1 MITVAIFDTH
11 RFEREALELAAAEAA
26 PAAFA
31 QTAPAV
37 VSQTAPAVVAELDG
51 IDFRF
56 IEARLG
62 PATASL
68 AAGCE
73 AVCVFV
79 NDRVDAETLER
90 LAHEGVRMVALR
102 CAGFNNV
109 DLAAARRLGIG
120 VARVPAYSP
129 HAIAEHAVAL
139 ILALNRK
146 LVRASGRVRD
156 GNFSLEGLVG
166 FDLHG
171 KTVGVVGTGKI
182 GAVFARI
189 MRGFGCVLLGSDPTP
204 DLRLSEEIG
213 LVYCPLPELLGRSDI
228 VSLHLP
234 LNDATRHVVDAA
246 AIGRMRA
253 GAMLINTGRGALVDT
268 LALMEGLKSGR
279 IGAVGLDVYEEE
291 EGVFFEDHSEE
302 VLLDEKLA
310 WLLMCPNVLVT
321 AHQAFLTR
329 EALRGLASTTLQN
342 LREYKRA
349 TQGLGHGK
357 PDPQRWLVVPA
368 AGLG

>member
-1 MITVAIFDTH
+1 MITVAVFDTH
-11 RFEREALELAAAEAA
+11 RFDREALER
-26 PAAFA
+26 
-31 QTAPAV
+31 AV
-37 VSQTAPAVVAELDG
+37 STESVAGGATGDRTVS
-51 IDFRF
+51 FRF
-56 IEARLG
+56 LEGRLNA
-62 PATASL
+62 ATASL

-79 NDRVDAETLER
+79 NDRLDEETLG
-90 LAHEGVRMVALR
+90 LLFATGVRMVALR
-102 CAGFNNV
+102 CAGFNHV
-109 DLAAARRLGIG
+109 DLAAAKRLGLY

-129 HAIAEHAVAL
+129 YAIAEHAVAL

-146 LVRASGRVRD
+146 LVRASSRVRD

-171 KTVGVVGTGKI
+171 KTVGVLGTGKI
-182 GAVFARI
+182 GAAFARI
-189 MRGFGCVLLGSDPTP
+189 MRGFGCVLLATDPVP
-204 DLRLSEEIG
+204 DPSLAQETG
-213 LVYCPLPELLGRSDI
+213 LTYCELPELLGRSDI

-234 LNDATRHVVDAA
+234 LNDATRHVVNAA
-246 AIGRMRA
+246 AIARMRP

-279 IGAVGLDVYEEE
+279 VGAVGLDVYEEE

-302 VLLDEKLA
+302 VLGDEKLA

-329 EALRGLASTTLQN
+329 EALEGLASTTLLN
-342 LREYKRA
+342 LREYKDAVLGRVRA
-349 TQGLGHGK
+349 PVDG
-357 PDPQRWLVVPA
+357 QRWLVAPSRRGAPA
-368 AGLG
+368 TG

>member
-11 RFEREALELAAAEAA
+11 RFDREALERAAAGPA
-26 PAAFA
+26 PAG
-31 QTAPAV
+31 T
-37 VSQTAPAVVAELDG
+37 EG
-51 IDFRF
+51 IAFRF
-56 IEARLG
+56 LEVRLSS
-62 PATASL
+62 ATASL

-79 NDRVDAETLER
+79 NDRVDSDTLNR
-90 LAHEGVRMVALR
+90 LADAGVRMVALR

-109 DLAAARRLGIG
+109 DLAAARHLGVG

-146 LVRASGRVRD
+146 LVRASSRVRE

-166 FDLHG
+166 FDLYG
-171 KTVGVVGTGKI
+171 KSVGVVGTGKI

-189 MRGFGCVLLGSDPTP
+189 MRGFGCVLFGSDPVP
-204 DLRLSEEIG
+204 DPLLSQETG
-213 LVYCPLPELLGRSDI
+213 LEYCTLPELLGRSDI

-234 LNDATRHVVDAA
+234 LNAATRHVVDAA
-246 AIGRMRA
+246 AIGGMKA

-268 LALMEGLKSGR
+268 PALIEGLKSGQ

-302 VLLDEKLA
+302 VLRDEKLA

-329 EALRGLASTTLQN
+329 EALQGLASTTLLN
-342 LREYKRA
+342 LREYKS
-349 TQGLGHGK
+349 TVLGGTRYA
-357 PDPQRWLVVPA
+357 PDPQRWLVEPSCR
-368 AGLG
+368 GS

>member
-1 MITVAIFDTH
+1 MIKVAVFDTH
-11 RFEREALELAAAEAA
+11 RFDREALELAARGPSAA
-26 PAAFA
+26 GSEEVHFLF
-31 QTAPAV
+31 V
-37 VSQTAPAVVAELDG
+37 
-51 IDFRF
+51 
-56 IEARLG
+56 EARLDS
-62 PATASL
+62 ATASL
-68 AAGCE
+68 AGGCE

-79 NDRVDAETLER
+79 NDRVDEGTLER
-90 LAHEGVRMVALR
+90 LAEVGVRMVALR

-109 DLAAARRLGIG
+109 DLAAARRLGVC

-146 LVRASGRVRD
+146 LVRASSRVRE

-189 MRGFGCVLLGSDPTP
+189 MRGFGCVLLGSDPAP
-204 DLRLSEEIG
+204 DAALSEETG
-213 LVYCPLPELLGRSDI
+213 LEYCPLPELLGRADI
-228 VSLHLP
+228 ISLHLP
-234 LNDATRHVVDAA
+234 LNDATRHVVNAG
-246 AIGRMRA
+246 AIDRMRA

-268 LALMEGLKSGR
+268 PALMEGLKSGR

-302 VLLDEKLA
+302 VLQDEKLA

-329 EALRGLASTTLQN
+329 EALEGLASTTLLN
-342 LREYKRA
+342 LREYKGA
-349 TQGLGHGK
+349 ALGRNSGA
-357 PDPQRWLVVPA
+357 PDPQRWLVAPPGGA
-368 AGLG
+368 A

>member
-1 MITVAIFDTH
+1 
-11 RFEREALELAAAEAA
+11 
-26 PAAFA
+26 
-31 QTAPAV
+31 
-37 VSQTAPAVVAELDG
+37 
-51 IDFRF
+51 
-56 IEARLG
+56 
-62 PATASL
+62 
-68 AAGCE
+68 
-73 AVCVFV
+73 
-79 NDRVDAETLER
+79 
-90 LAHEGVRMVALR
+90 
-102 CAGFNNV
+102 V

-189 MRGFGCVLLGSDPTP
+189 MRGFGCVLLGSDPAP
-204 DLRLSEEIG
+204 DPRLSEETG

-234 LNDATRHVVDAA
+234 LNEATRHVVDAV
-246 AIGRMRA
+246 AIGRMRK

-268 LALMEGLKSGR
+268 SALMDGLKSGW

-302 VLLDEKLA
+302 VLQDEKLA

-329 EALRGLASTTLQN
+329 EALSGLAATTLLN
-342 LREYKRA
+342 LREYQRA
-349 TQGLGHGK
+349 AKGLGHGTL
-357 PDPQRWLVVPA
+357 DPQRWLVAPA
-368 AGLG
+368 GGAG

>member
-1 MITVAIFDTH
+1 MLTVAVFDTH
-11 RFEREALELAAAEAA
+11 RFDREALELAAVATG
-26 PAAFA
+26 PAGTEPIA
-31 QTAPAV
+31 
-37 VSQTAPAVVAELDG
+37 
-51 IDFRF
+51 FRF
-56 IEARLG
+56 VEARLG
-62 PATASL
+62 QETASL

-79 NDRVDAETLER
+79 NDRVDEDTLER
-90 LAHEGVRMVALR
+90 LAEAGVRMVALR
-102 CAGFNNV
+102 CAGFNNI
-109 DLAAARRLGIG
+109 DLVAARRLGFS

-146 LVRASGRVRD
+146 LIRASNRVRE

-171 KTVGVVGTGKI
+171 KTVGVLGTGKI
-182 GAVFARI
+182 GAVFTRI
-189 MRGFGCVLLGSDPTP
+189 MRGFGCLLLGSDPTP
-204 DLRLSEEIG
+204 DPLLSQETG
-213 LVYCPLPELLGRSDI
+213 LTYCTLPELLGRADI

-246 AIGRMRA
+246 AIGRMRS

-268 LALMEGLKSGR
+268 PALIEGLKSGK

-302 VLLDEKLA
+302 VLQDEKLA

-329 EALRGLASTTLQN
+329 EALQGLASTTLLN
-342 LREYKRA
+342 LREYQSSARGIA
-349 TQGLGHGK
+349 PETA
-357 PDPQRWLVVPA
+357 DTQRWLVAPPSRNS
-368 AGLG
+368 

>member
-1 MITVAIFDTH
+1 MISVAVFDTH
-11 RFEREALELAAAEAA
+11 RFDREALESEAA
-26 PAAFA
+26 RPASK
-31 QTAPAV
+31 PAGEER
-37 VSQTAPAVVAELDG
+37 P
-51 IDFRF
+51 IHFRF
-56 IEARLG
+56 VEARLKA
-62 PATASL
+62 ATVSL

-79 NDRVDAETLER
+79 NDRVDKETLER
-90 LAHEGVRMVALR
+90 LAAAGVRLVTLR

-109 DLAAARRLGIG
+109 DLAAAKRLGLS

-129 HAIAEHAVAL
+129 HAVAEHAVAL

-146 LVRASGRVRD
+146 LIRAAGRVRD

-182 GAVFARI
+182 GAAFARI
-189 MRGFGCVLLGSDPTP
+189 MRGFGCVLLGSDPAP
-204 DLRLSEEIG
+204 DPRLASETALE
-213 LVYCPLPELLGRSDI
+213 YCPLPELLGRSDI

-234 LNDATRHVVDAA
+234 LNEATRHVVDAK
-246 AIGRMRA
+246 AIGGMRP

-268 LALMEGLKSGR
+268 VALMEGLKSGR

-302 VLLDEKLA
+302 VLRDEKLA

-329 EALRGLASTTLQN
+329 EALEGLAATTILN
-342 LREYKRA
+342 LREYKDRA
-349 TQGLGHGK
+349 EGLIQG
-357 PDPQRWLVVPA
+357 PVDPQRWLVAPA
-368 AGLG
+368 TANAPGAAQP

>member
-1 MITVAIFDTH
+1 MITVAVFDTH
-11 RFEREALELAAAEAA
+11 RFDREALELAAAGPA
-26 PAAFA
+26 PGGAEEVAFHF
-31 QTAPAV
+31 
-37 VSQTAPAVVAELDG
+37 L
-51 IDFRF
+51 
-56 IEARLG
+56 EARLG
-62 PATASL
+62 PSTASL

-79 NDRVDAETLER
+79 NDRVDADTLEQ
-90 LAHEGVRMVALR
+90 LAGAGVRMVALR

-109 DLAAARRLGIG
+109 DLVAARRLGVC

-146 LVRASGRVRD
+146 LVRASSRVRD

-189 MRGFGCVLLGSDPTP
+189 MRGFGCVLLGSDPAP
-204 DLRLSEEIG
+204 DTALSEETG
-213 LVYCPLPELLGRSDI
+213 LEYCPLPELLGRADI

-234 LNDATRHVVDAA
+234 LNEATRHVVDAA
-246 AIGRMRA
+246 AIGRMRR
-253 GAMLINTGRGALVDT
+253 GAMLINTGRGALIDT
-268 LALMEGLKSGR
+268 LALMKGLKNGQ

-302 VLLDEKLA
+302 VLRDEKLA

-329 EALRGLASTTLQN
+329 EALQGLASTTLLN
-342 LREYKRA
+342 LREYKGA
-349 TQGLGHGK
+349 ALGRESGVA
-357 PDPQRWLVVPA
+357 DPLRWLVAPSGVA
-368 AGLG
+368 S

>member
-1 MITVAIFDTH
+1 MIRVAFFDTH
-11 RFEREALELAAAEAA
+11 RFEREAVERAAAEAG
-26 PAAFA
+26 AADDSGVTFHFLE
-31 QTAPAV
+31 V
-37 VSQTAPAVVAELDG
+37 
-51 IDFRF
+51 
-56 IEARLG
+56 RLSA
-62 PATASL
+62 ATASL

-79 NDRVDAETLER
+79 NDRLDAETLG
-90 LAHEGVRMVALR
+90 LLSSAGVRMVALR

-109 DLAAARRLGIG
+109 DLTTARRLGLR

-129 HAIAEHAVAL
+129 YAIAEHAVAL

-146 LVRASGRVRD
+146 LVRASNRVRE

-182 GAVFARI
+182 GAAFARI
-189 MRGFGCVLLGSDPTP
+189 MRGFGCVLLGTDPTP
-204 DLRLSEEIG
+204 DPTLTKETGMEYCMLSE
-213 LVYCPLPELLGRSDI
+213 LLRRSDI

-234 LNDATRHVVDAA
+234 LNDATRHVLDAA
-246 AIGRMRA
+246 AIANMRT

-268 LALMEGLKSGR
+268 LALMEGLKSGQL
-279 IGAVGLDVYEEE
+279 GAVGLDVYEEE
-291 EGVFFEDHSEE
+291 EGVFFENHSEE
-302 VLLDEKLA
+302 VLGDEKLA

-329 EALRGLASTTLQN
+329 EALDGLASTTLLN
-342 LREYKRA
+342 LKEYQVAASGRLLA
-349 TQGLGHGK
+349 NL
-357 PDPQRWLVVPA
+357 DPQRWLVAPA
-368 AGLG
+368 LGVSPHPASP

>member
-1 MITVAIFDTH
+1 MITVAVFDTH
-11 RFEREALELAAAEAA
+11 RFDREALELAAAHPA
-26 PAAFA
+26 PAGAEE
-31 QTAPAV
+31 
-37 VSQTAPAVVAELDG
+37 VA
-51 IDFRF
+51 FRF
-56 IEARLG
+56 MEARLSL
-62 PATASL
+62 ATASL
-68 AAGCE
+68 AEGCE

-79 NDRVDAETLER
+79 NDQVDAETLGR
-90 LAHEGVRMVALR
+90 LAEAGVRMVALR

-109 DLAAARRLGIG
+109 DLAAARRLGVC

-146 LVRASGRVRD
+146 LVRAASRVRD

-166 FDLHG
+166 FDLYG

-189 MRGFGCVLLGSDPTP
+189 MRGFGCALLGSDPAP
-204 DLRLSEEIG
+204 DAALSRETG
-213 LVYCPLPELLGRSDI
+213 LEYCPLPELLGRADI

-268 LALMEGLKSGR
+268 VALMEGLKSGR

-302 VLLDEKLA
+302 VLRDEKLA

-329 EALRGLASTTLQN
+329 EALEGLASTTLLN
-342 LREYKRA
+342 LREYKSSARGLA
-349 TQGLGHGK
+349 QGT
-357 PDPQRWLVVPA
+357 PDPQRWLVAHP
-368 AGLG
+368 

>member
-1 MITVAIFDTH
+1 MITVAVFDTH
-11 RFEREALELAAAEAA
+11 RFDREALELAAAGPT
-26 PAAFA
+26 PAGAEE
-31 QTAPAV
+31 
-37 VSQTAPAVVAELDG
+37 VA
-51 IDFRF
+51 FRF
-56 IEARLG
+56 VEARLG
-62 PATASL
+62 PSTASL

-79 NDRVDAETLER
+79 NDRVDADTLER
-90 LAHEGVRMVALR
+90 LVGAGVRMVTLR

-109 DLAAARRLGIG
+109 DLAAARRLGVC

-146 LVRASGRVRD
+146 LVRASSRVRD

-171 KTVGVVGTGKI
+171 KNVGVVGTGKI

-189 MRGFGCVLLGSDPTP
+189 IHGFGCVLLGSDPAP
-204 DLRLSEEIG
+204 DTALSEETG
-213 LVYCPLPELLGRSDI
+213 LEYCPLPELLGRADI

-234 LNDATRHVVDAA
+234 LNEATRHVVDAA
-246 AIGRMRA
+246 AISRMRA

-268 LALMEGLKSGR
+268 PALMDGLKSGQ

-302 VLLDEKLA
+302 VLRDEKLA

-329 EALRGLASTTLQN
+329 EALQGLAATTLLN
-342 LREYKRA
+342 LREYKGSA
-349 TQGLGHGK
+349 LGREPWA
-357 PDPQRWLVVPA
+357 PDPQRWLVAPS
-368 AGLG
+368 GGTS

>member
-1 MITVAIFDTH
+1 
-11 RFEREALELAAAEAA
+11 
-26 PAAFA
+26 
-31 QTAPAV
+31 
-37 VSQTAPAVVAELDG
+37 
-51 IDFRF
+51 
-56 IEARLG
+56 
-62 PATASL
+62 
-68 AAGCE
+68 
-73 AVCVFV
+73 
-79 NDRVDAETLER
+79 
-90 LAHEGVRMVALR
+90 MVALR
-102 CAGFNNV
+102 CAGFNHV
-109 DLAAARRLGIG
+109 DLTAARELGLA

-166 FDLHG
+166 FDLYG

-189 MRGFGCVLLGSDPTP
+189 MRGFGCSLLGFDPAP
-204 DLRLSEEIG
+204 DPVLARETG
-213 LVYCPLPELLGRSDI
+213 LAYCPLPDLLGRSDI
-228 VSLHLP
+228 VSLHAP
-234 LNDATRHVVDAA
+234 LTPATRHVVDAE
-246 AIGRMRA
+246 AIAKMRP

-268 LALMEGLKSGR
+268 VALIEGLKSGR

-302 VLLDEKLA
+302 VLRDEKLA

-329 EALRGLASTTLQN
+329 EALEGLATTTVLN
-342 LREYKRA
+342 LREYKNRSGGRVVEPA
-349 TQGLGHGK
+349 
-357 PDPQRWLVVPA
+357 DPQRWLVAPVPRDGDA
-368 AGLG
+368 SARP

>member
-1 MITVAIFDTH
+1 MLTVAVFDTH
-11 RFEREALELAAAEAA
+11 RFDREALEVAAAA
-26 PAAFA
+26 PA
-31 QTAPAV
+31 PAGAG
-37 VSQTAPAVVAELDG
+37 SVA
-51 IDFRF
+51 FRF
-56 IEARLG
+56 VEARLG
-62 PATASL
+62 LETASL

-79 NDRVDAETLER
+79 NDRVDADTLER
-90 LAHEGVRMVALR
+90 LAEAGVRMVALR

-109 DLAAARRLGIG
+109 DLVAARRLGIS

-146 LVRASGRVRD
+146 LIRASNRVRD

-182 GAVFARI
+182 GAVFTRI
-189 MRGFGCVLLGSDPTP
+189 MRGFGCVMLGSDPMP
-204 DLRLSEEIG
+204 DPLLSEETG
-213 LVYCPLPELLGRSDI
+213 LTYCPLPELLGRADI

-234 LNDATRHVVDAA
+234 LNDATRHVVDAE
-246 AIGRMRA
+246 AIDRMRA

-268 LALMEGLKSGR
+268 LALMEGLKSGK

-302 VLLDEKLA
+302 VLQDEKLA

-329 EALRGLASTTLQN
+329 EALQGLAATTLLN
-342 LREYKRA
+342 LREYQSSA
-349 TQGLGHGK
+349 TGIAPGTA
-357 PDPQRWLVVPA
+357 DPQRWLVAPPA
-368 AGLG
+368 GNS

>member
-1 MITVAIFDTH
+1 MIHVAVFDTH
-11 RFEREALELAAAEAA
+11 RFDREALERAASAGSVADGA
-26 PAAFA
+26 PGEN
-31 QTAPAV
+31 AV
-37 VSQTAPAVVAELDG
+37 S
-51 IDFRF
+51 FRF
-56 IEARLG
+56 LEGRLN
-62 PATASL
+62 ASTASL

-79 NDRVDAETLER
+79 NDRLDEETLG
-90 LAHEGVRMVALR
+90 LLFAAGVRMVALR
-102 CAGFNNV
+102 CAGFNHI
-109 DLAAARRLGIG
+109 DLAAAKRLGLC

-129 HAIAEHAVAL
+129 YAIAEHAVAL

-171 KTVGVVGTGKI
+171 KTVGVLGTGKI
-182 GAVFARI
+182 GAAFARI
-189 MRGFGCVLLGSDPTP
+189 MRGFGCVLLGTDPMP
-204 DLRLSEEIG
+204 DPG
-213 LVYCPLPELLGRSDI
+213 LAQETGLTYCALPELLGRSDI

-234 LNDATRHVVDAA
+234 LNDATRHVVNAA
-246 AIGRMRA
+246 AIARMRP

-268 LALMEGLKSGR
+268 LALMEGLKNGR
-279 IGAVGLDVYEEE
+279 VGAVGLDVYEEE

-302 VLLDEKLA
+302 VLGDEKLA

-329 EALRGLASTTLQN
+329 EALEGLASTTLLN
-342 LREYKRA
+342 LREYQDA
-349 TQGLGHGK
+349 VLGRLHAP
-357 PDPQRWLVVPA
+357 PDGQRWLVAPSAGGAPA
-368 AGLG
+368 AG

>member
-1 MITVAIFDTH
+1 MIHVAVFDTH
-11 RFEREALELAAAEAA
+11 RFDREALERAASAGSVAGGA
-26 PAAFA
+26 PEEN
-31 QTAPAV
+31 AV
-37 VSQTAPAVVAELDG
+37 S
-51 IDFRF
+51 FRF
-56 IEARLG
+56 LEERLD
-62 PATASL
+62 ASTASL

-79 NDRVDAETLER
+79 NDRLDEETLG
-90 LAHEGVRMVALR
+90 LLFAAGVRMVALR
-102 CAGFNNV
+102 CAGFNHI
-109 DLAAARRLGIG
+109 DLAAAKRLGLC

-129 HAIAEHAVAL
+129 YAIAEHAVAL

-171 KTVGVVGTGKI
+171 KTVGVLGTGKI
-182 GAVFARI
+182 GAAFARI
-189 MRGFGCVLLGSDPTP
+189 MRGFGCVLLGTDPTP
-204 DLRLSEEIG
+204 DPG
-213 LVYCPLPELLGRSDI
+213 LAQETGLTYCALPELLGRSDI

-234 LNDATRHVVDAA
+234 LNNATRHVVNAA
-246 AIGRMRA
+246 AIALMRP

-279 IGAVGLDVYEEE
+279 VGAVGLDVYEEE

-302 VLLDEKLA
+302 VLGDEKLA

-329 EALRGLASTTLQN
+329 EALEGLASTTLLN
-342 LREYKRA
+342 LREYEDAFLGRLRA
-349 TQGLGHGK
+349 P
-357 PDPQRWLVVPA
+357 PDGQRWLVAPSTGSAPA
-368 AGLG
+368 AC

>member
-1 MITVAIFDTH
+1 MITVAVFDTH
-11 RFEREALELAAAEAA
+11 RFDREALEHAAAGPA
-26 PAAFA
+26 PAG
-31 QTAPAV
+31 TEAV
-37 VSQTAPAVVAELDG
+37 S
-51 IDFRF
+51 FRF
-56 IEARLG
+56 LEARLD

-68 AAGCE
+68 AAGCD
-73 AVCVFV
+73 AVSVFV
-79 NDRVDAETLER
+79 NDKVDADVLKR
-90 LAHEGVRMVALR
+90 LADSGVRMVALR

-109 DLAAARRLGIG
+109 DLAAARHLGIG

-146 LVRASGRVRD
+146 LVRASSRVRE

-166 FDLHG
+166 FDLYG
-171 KTVGVVGTGKI
+171 KHVGVVGTGKI

-189 MRGFGCVLLGSDPTP
+189 MRGFGCELLGSDPAP
-204 DLRLSEEIG
+204 DPLLSQETG
-213 LVYCPLPELLGRSDI
+213 LEYCALPELLGRSDI

-268 LALMEGLKSGR
+268 LALMEGLKSGQ

-291 EGVFFEDHSEE
+291 EGVFFEDRSEE
-302 VLLDEKLA
+302 VLRDEKLA

-329 EALRGLASTTLQN
+329 EALQGLASTTLLN
-342 LREYKRA
+342 LREYKNTVLGSTRA
-349 TQGLGHGK
+349 SL
-357 PDPQRWLVVPA
+357 DSQRWLVAPSFR
-368 AGLG
+368 GS